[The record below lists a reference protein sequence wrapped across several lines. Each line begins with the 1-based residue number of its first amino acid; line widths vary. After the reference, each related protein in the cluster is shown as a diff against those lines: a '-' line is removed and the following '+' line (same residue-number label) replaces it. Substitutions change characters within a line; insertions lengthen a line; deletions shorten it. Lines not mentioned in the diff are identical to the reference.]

1 MLVWFPSRHT
11 CMFTHIQSFIHTSN
25 CSDEWNLAPA
35 RHIIF
40 FYILHW
46 FLRTGWALGG
56 LAHTCPPLHGRR
68 WAVISEAFPEDYL
81 GAELLILILA
91 DPGRAEGGQ
100 VGEHCPSGPHREVPV
115 LWARHPH
122 AFSQV
127 RGHHLSELTLKPFRQ
142 TCQQGIATFSN
153 NTEGGEQGDFF
164 FFFFFKHCS
173 QNK

>member
-1 MLVWFPSRHT
+1 MLVWFLHV
-11 CMFTHIQSFIHTSN
+11 THACSHTSIH
-25 CSDEWNLAPA
+25 SYIPA
-35 RHIIF
+35 TAQMNGTWHLHDIIF

-56 LAHTCPPLHGRR
+56 LAHTSPPLHGRR

-164 FFFFFKHCS
+164 FLFFFKHCS